1 MKTKIIYISGNELF
15 EMAQI
20 RAAFDEVRNTLGLDQ
35 DTILFGVPVD
45 SDDAIATAT
54 ESDCMTTVDDEN
66 KVLVDESVVAAEII
80 SETPVEIVSEVNITP
95 KPEFVSD
102 VIEEESVPTG
112 EHIDDSDEKIVPIM
126 SVLATSAVVDED
138 VPETEDK
145 VQDVVP
151 AAEDAITES
160 NDETQ
165 DLEVAT
171 EITEISVSEDNV
183 VSEENNTED
192 ESPEDNTTVSHVSV
206 AEDDILDEEPPV
218 TMAEKT
224 LEELLE
230 SMTPL
235 REDVANNT
243 VAEDVKPVPEHDFV
257 FDSDDTDATLEQLA
271 TEFIQ
276 NEDKITSPA
285 KTEASGKISKLK
297 NILPFKKVKR
307 EDNSMIG
314 DLFGWAG
321 IAAND
326 EDFTVPGF
334 FTAAKKQGA

>member
-66 KVLVDESVVAAEII
+66 EVLVDESVVAAEII

-138 VPETEDK
+138 VPETED
-145 VQDVVP
+145 
-151 AAEDAITES
+151 AYGLT
-160 NDETQ
+160 
-165 DLEVAT
+165 
-171 EITEISVSEDNV
+171 
-183 VSEENNTED
+183 
-192 ESPEDNTTVSHVSV
+192 
-206 AEDDILDEEPPV
+206 
-218 TMAEKT
+218 
-224 LEELLE
+224 
-230 SMTPL
+230 
-235 REDVANNT
+235 
-243 VAEDVKPVPEHDFV
+243 
-257 FDSDDTDATLEQLA
+257 
-271 TEFIQ
+271 
-276 NEDKITSPA
+276 
-285 KTEASGKISKLK
+285 
-297 NILPFKKVKR
+297 LPFR
-307 EDNSMIG
+307 
-314 DLFGWAG
+314 
-321 IAAND
+321 
-326 EDFTVPGF
+326 
-334 FTAAKKQGA
+334 